1 MKSLQS
7 YFLISAIVILSI
19 LTGIFIWRNK
29 HLTQIPKFNE
39 ESFNAPVSS
48 KYIPTNTDLV
58 FHWKLNPGL
67 LPKYIEN
74 YQDKVSKHA
83 INKKISF
90 IRDSSFQLIGFNF
103 AKDISK
109 WVGDYGS
116 FAVFDSNKK
125 TINDWMM
132 VLAIKE
138 DVNIEQELE
147 SILGLSLIHI

>member
-1 MKSLQS
+1 MKSHQS

-83 INKKISF
+83 INKKVSF
-90 IRDSSFQLIGFNF
+90 IS
-103 AKDISK
+103 
-109 WVGDYGS
+109 
-116 FAVFDSNKK
+116 
-125 TINDWMM
+125 TI
-132 VLAIKE
+132 IY
-138 DVNIEQELE
+138 VNIAKSFVYRLLK
-147 SILGLSLIHI
+147 S

>member
-1 MKSLQS
+1 MNEQS
-7 YFLISAIVILSI
+7 F
-19 LTGIFIWRNK
+19 
-29 HLTQIPKFNE
+29 H
-39 ESFNAPVSS
+39 APVSS
-48 KYIPTNTDLV
+48 KYIPKNTDLV

-67 LPKYIEN
+67 LPKYIRN

-83 INKKISF
+83 INKKVSF

-125 TINDWMM
+125 TINDWLM
-132 VLAIKE
+132 VLLAKK

-147 SILGLSLIHI
+147 SILSKVVDERIIKAIKISTSKTEIISKQVNSNNSIHFCK